1 MKTEFVATFQKIQS
15 NPREV
20 LKLDFELIYS
30 EKPENQIWNDAIA
43 VAWKRLKDKE
53 TSEQWELR
61 EVFAPFGDNN
71 CLTQWAVKVNS
82 NPRSTS
88 DTWRDLTYSERFNC
102 EPIQYLKGGA
112 E

>member
-43 VAWKRLKDKE
+43 VAW
-53 TSEQWELR
+53 
-61 EVFAPFGDNN
+61 
-71 CLTQWAVKVNS
+71 
-82 NPRSTS
+82 
-88 DTWRDLTYSERFNC
+88 
-102 EPIQYLKGGA
+102 
-112 E
+112 

>member
-15 NPREV
+15 NPSRV
-20 LKLDFELIYS
+20 LKLDFELIHP
-30 EKPENQIWNDAIA
+30 EKPENQIWDDAIA
-43 VAWKRLKDKE
+43 IAWIRLKDRE

-71 CLTQWAVKVNS
+71 CLIQCAVKVNS

-102 EPIQYLKGGA
+102 EPIQYLKGG